1 MLFERKSDFGQ
12 LTIMALLGTKF
23 HLHVVLNPIVCVCVI
38 LSWLDDKLHLIL
50 HHVQELQVL
59 AQVLIVN

>member
-12 LTIMALLGTKF
+12 LSIMALLGTKF
-23 HLHVVLNPIVCVCVI
+23 HLHAVLNPIVCVCI
-38 LSWLDDKLHLIL
+38 LSWLDDKLHVIL

-59 AQVLIVN
+59 TQVLIVN